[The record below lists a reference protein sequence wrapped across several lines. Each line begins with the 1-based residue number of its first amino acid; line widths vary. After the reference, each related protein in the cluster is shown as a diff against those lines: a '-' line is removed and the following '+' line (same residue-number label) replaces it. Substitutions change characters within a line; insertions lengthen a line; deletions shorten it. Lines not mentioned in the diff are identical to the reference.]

1 MVTHGQTRIWGI
13 TRPIYAKCSVDLM
26 GRLSN
31 PPETL
36 ESVADQGGYDVPPP
50 RRTRSKSPKRPSA
63 PRGSAIPEE
72 RGRLSNPVQRRLSA
86 DEIDELAR
94 LYREGA
100 TIDALARRYGV
111 HRTTVIG
118 QLDRGGVPRRRATR
132 KMSDPLVARA
142 AERYSEGLSVADVAS
157 EFGVH
162 ARTLAREFRRAGIV
176 TRSRQGWGR

>member
-1 MVTHGQTRIWGI
+1 
-13 TRPIYAKCSVDLM
+13 M

-36 ESVADQGGYDVPPP
+36 ECVADQGGYDAPPP
-50 RRTRSKSPKRPSA
+50 RRTRSKSPKRPFAS
-63 PRGSAIPEE
+63 RESAIPEE
-72 RGRLSNPVQRRLSA
+72 KGRLSHPVQRRLSA

-94 LYREGA
+94 LYLDGA
-100 TIDALARRYGV
+100 TIDALGRRYGV

-118 QLDRGGVPRRRATR
+118 QLDRRGVPRRRVVR
-132 KMSDPLVARA
+132 KMTDSVVARA

-176 TRSRQGWGR
+176 TRPRRGWGR

>member
-1 MVTHGQTRIWGI
+1 
-13 TRPIYAKCSVDLM
+13 M

-31 PPETL
+31 PPEML
-36 ESVADQGGYDVPPP
+36 ESVPDQGAPAAPPP
-50 RRTRSKSPKRPSA
+50 RRTRSKSPNRPFV
-63 PRGSAIPEE
+63 PRESAIPEE
-72 RGRLSNPVQRRLSA
+72 KGRLSHPVQRRLSA

-94 LYREGA
+94 LYRNRA
-100 TIDALARRYGV
+100 TIDALGRRYGV

-118 QLDRGGVPRRRATR
+118 QLDRRGVPRRRSAR

-142 AERYSEGLSVADVAS
+142 ADRYSEGLSVADVAS

-176 TRSRQGWGR
+176 TRPRRGWGR